1 MCSQGS
7 GEQSKYCWSKDN
19 RTRAASLWGENQAG
33 GSESWNFKISH
44 PEGVK
49 LLIQGPADSS
59 YDYTHCG
66 TDQPGKESGS
76 TLGSVQIPCFPHCLC
91 PTGLHSARPGG
102 WEHPWQH
109 PQRDPG
115 GLIPVPCTLSPRKVS

>member
-7 GEQSKYCWSKDN
+7 GEQSKYCWSKDD

-59 YDYTHCG
+59 YVYTCCR
-66 TDQPGKESGS
+66 TDWPGKGGVAPHWEVSRSHAFSPACVPRSAPGEASGIGTSLAAPS
-76 TLGSVQIPCFPHCLC
+76 T
-91 PTGLHSARPGG
+91 
-102 WEHPWQH
+102 
-109 PQRDPG
+109 
-115 GLIPVPCTLSPRKVS
+115 

>member
-7 GEQSKYCWSKDN
+7 GEQSKYCWSKDD

-59 YDYTHCG
+59 YVYTCCR
-66 TDQPGKESGS
+66 TDWPGKGGGS
-76 TLGSVQIPCFPHCLC
+76 TLGSVQIPCFLPCLC
-91 PTGLHSARPGG
+91 PAVCTQRG
-102 WEHPWQH
+102 
-109 PQRDPG
+109 QRDRNVPG
-115 GLIPVPCTLSPRKVS
+115 STLNMTLEV